1 MFLVA
6 SSMVSSLIYKKSD
19 LEYQLAKIN
28 QEIQDLK
35 AYAENIADGGVSIGE
50 MLNTPS
56 TMYGRQLMY
65 MNSASQYCQ
74 LSAQNQ
80 MQQLMQTPY
89 YQNMMA
95 QQQADVQ
102 QSYQNLMYKSFY
114 DKAQAQFARYESKLL
129 HEKEKALE
137 QKKTSIQSNLE
148 ICKTQLS
155 HFKQETQQGISDFYG
170 NGNRG

>member
-1 MFLVA
+1 MFLTA
-6 SSMVSSLIYKKSD
+6 NFMTGNLIQQKNDY
-19 LEYQLAKIN
+19 EYQLSKIK

-35 AYAENIADGGVSIGE
+35 TYAENIADGGISIGE
-50 MLNTPS
+50 MLGTPS

-65 MNSASQYCQ
+65 MNAASQYCQ
-74 LSAQNQ
+74 VSAQNQ

-102 QSYQNLMYKSFY
+102 QSYQSLMYKSFY
-114 DKAQAQFARYESKLL
+114 DQAQAQFAKYEKKLL

-137 QKKTSIQSNLE
+137 QKQQTIMTNLE

-155 HFKQETQQGISDFYG
+155 EFKQKSKEGINDFFG